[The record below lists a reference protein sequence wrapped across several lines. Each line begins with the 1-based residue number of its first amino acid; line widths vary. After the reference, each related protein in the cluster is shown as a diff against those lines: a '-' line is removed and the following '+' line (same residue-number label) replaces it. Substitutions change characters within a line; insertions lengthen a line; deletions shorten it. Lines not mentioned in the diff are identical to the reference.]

1 MSYSPSDE
9 LQRAFSKQA
18 IFVNLVLGAWI
29 APIVEEVVF
38 RGLLYR
44 TWERRWGWLP
54 SALLVSALFGLYH
67 PVFWN
72 AFASSIVFIC
82 VLRRAGS
89 IWAPIAVHGFSN
101 AMLWYP
107 FAG

>member
-1 MSYSPSDE
+1 
-9 LQRAFSKQA
+9 
-18 IFVNLVLGAWI
+18 
-29 APIVEEVVF
+29 
-38 RGLLYR
+38 
-44 TWERRWGWLP
+44 P
-54 SALLVSALFGLYH
+54 SALLVSALCGLYH

-107 FAG
+107 FAGQLVKPESSAALADIGAWGLQLGCLLYVMLALPFYFLIAAREDVRDRAEIA